1 MPRKP
6 NAELTPAP
14 KRARPGYTAEA
25 RLAEAAVQARE
36 KMAAARAPAGGLPQV
51 LEALEQM
58 QAEIDALRQLLR
70 FRGV

>member
-1 MPRKP
+1 MPRK
-6 NAELTPAP
+6 NTEPAP
-14 KRARPGYTAEA
+14 APARARPGYTAEA

-58 QAEIDALRQLLR
+58 QAEIDALRELLK